1 MSRSRPAPEETV
13 APKSVP
19 IAPETGHRSA
29 SDRTLP
35 YVLAV
40 FLLPLLVLWHRA
52 DALFSPLWYADPW
65 FYLGYF
71 RDLVNYKRDLFFGS
85 YYGSRLAWVLPGFLI
100 HSVFSPVIANL
111 VLHVTVHLTA
121 TLSFFA
127 VLRRLAGLRAAFLA
141 TMVFSVDPWL
151 WAATG
156 WDYPDGA
163 GIAYCLLAMALLT
176 RSAAQSLRP
185 WSLLLAGIAI
195 AGMAYTHLFLG
206 TFTLLLVLYYFGLV
220 WVRHGSL
227 ALRPAILACLCIGA
241 GAAIATLGLCGVNY
255 LLDGTF
261 WFYAPSVNRA
271 FRMAGDFQFVRSIWR
286 TRELVPWLWPAVF
299 GSCTAL
305 LLLAPRWKRKADPP
319 NGAALVLSAPL
330 LLAFAYMGY
339 LQSRGTTVLGHHPY
353 VSYLLPFGFLVMG
366 SSFWPAVESMPL
378 RTYVLICSAAALA
391 FGALWH
397 NPNGYAVL
405 TSAAASQAAI
415 AVSAF
420 ILTIALALRYRTAGA
435 ILGIA
440 GFGVFTAAA
449 LSQTY
454 LTVGTNLH
462 STRREYARVMQA
474 RQRIEDRRAGAPIL
488 FWYDRQESSSFFQ
501 YVALNATYIAE
512 FERINET
519 FPRGCSGPAE
529 PGTLVVIT
537 SEKERS
543 SELAQAALTDC
554 WLPFG
559 VHPVFES
566 QEVIN
571 GDPRPYTMTMLRV
584 EPTAATLPP
593 PGEVFKSVPL
603 EQVKLATNHA
613 VLRRTSQGL
622 EVQTIRGFGAYAG
635 SLKLGLDPGT
645 REKFAVLVR
654 LRVLEGKIAVGILD
668 PSGKRFLINTPVWP
682 LPRAIDLVVPVP
694 SPPVIGD
701 LIISNVRPNA
711 EASKAVIEKIEIR
724 KLP

>member
-1 MSRSRPAPEETV
+1 MSRSRPVPEETV
-13 APKSVP
+13 APKSEQ
-19 IAPETGHRSA
+19 IAGQTGPRSA
-29 SDRTLP
+29 TDRTLP
-35 YVLAV
+35 YILAV
-40 FLLPLLVLWHRA
+40 LLLPLLVLWHRA

-100 HSVFSPVIANL
+100 HSLFSPVVANM
-111 VLHVTVHLTA
+111 VLHLTVQLTA

-127 VLRRLAGLRAAFLA
+127 VLRRLAGVRTAFLA
-141 TMVFSVDPWL
+141 TLVFSVDPWL

-163 GIAYCLLAMALLT
+163 GIAYSLLAMALLT
-176 RSAAQSLRP
+176 RSAAQPLRQ
-185 WSLLLAGIAI
+185 WSLLLAGIAL

-220 WVRHGSL
+220 WVWHGPL
-227 ALRPAILACLCIGA
+227 AIRPVIVSCLCIGA
-241 GAAIATLGLCGVNY
+241 GAAIATLALCGVNY
-255 LLDGTF
+255 FLDGTF
-261 WFYAPSVNRA
+261 WFYAPSVSRA

-299 GSCTAL
+299 GSLTAL
-305 LLLAPRWKRKADPP
+305 LLLASRWKRRATLQ
-319 NGAALVLSAPL
+319 NGVALVLSAPL
-330 LLAFAYMGY
+330 LLAFAYMLY

-353 VSYLLPFGFLVMG
+353 VSYLLPFAFLVMG
-366 SSFWPAVESMPL
+366 SSFWPAVESMPR
-378 RTYVLICSAAALA
+378 RTYVLICCIAALA
-391 FGALWH
+391 FGTLWY
-397 NPNGYAVL
+397 NPNGYALL
-405 TSAAASQAAI
+405 TSAAASQEAI

-420 ILTIALALRYRTAGA
+420 ILAIALALRYRTAGT
-435 ILGIA
+435 ILGVA
-440 GFGVFTAAA
+440 GFAVFTAAA

-462 STRREYARVMQA
+462 STWREYARVMQA

-488 FWYDRQESSSFFQ
+488 FWYDRQESASFFQ

-529 PGTLVVIT
+529 PGTLVVVT
-537 SEKERS
+537 SEKEHS
-543 SELAQAALTDC
+543 SEVAQAALTDC

-559 VHPVFES
+559 VRPVFES
-566 QEVIN
+566 QEVIG

-584 EPTAATLPP
+584 EPTASTVAP
-593 PGEVFKSVPL
+593 PGEVFRSVPL
-603 EQVKLATNHA
+603 EQVKLAVNGA
-613 VLRRTSQGL
+613 VLRRTARGL
-622 EVQTIRGFGAYAG
+622 EVRTIRGFGAYAG
-635 SLKLGLDPGT
+635 SLKLGLEPNT
-645 REKFAVLVR
+645 QEKFAVLVR
-654 LRVLEGKIAVGILD
+654 LRVIEGKVAVGILD

-682 LPRAIDLVVPVP
+682 LPHALDLIVPVP
-694 SPPVIGD
+694 SPAVIGD
-701 LIISNVRPNA
+701 LIISNVRPNTQV
-711 EASKAVIEKIEIR
+711 SKAVIEKIEIR